1 MLTAPNFYTVAD
13 QNIYNEGTY
22 FKPQEQFTLPY
33 NQVSIDDESLVE
45 PEGILSASVVNNSG
59 GNNFNSS
66 FSNDPYTA
74 KPSGSFVTN
83 RTAYGTSGYL
93 PETEPEPS
101 KFQPAMDLI
110 KKGIGMAIPGGNF
123 LMGMAGKLDN
133 FKNLSAQ
140 DKAFAE
146 MQMANQEQSMYGGN
160 LPNQDR
166 YGYNKRSAFGNYAN
180 LVSKRADKAR
190 EWQKQNPGKEL
201 LDIHSYYLEKEKE
214 GEDVKNQIDFN
225 NFVRQ
230 RSIANKIR
238 EGIKKGTINE
248 KFNIHNDAG
257 DKTPPSDPGS
267 RGRDDTPG
275 FGKTAE
281 GNYSNQFEG
290 GDPGLMAD
298 GGRAGYFFGGRVN
311 YEAGGR
317 INFKGGGMDM
327 GNESNQTQSANMGG
341 GATGDFST
349 GEQTMNHNRAMRDNQ
364 KPPESP
370 VKNIIDA
377 GSEISYLNNL
387 KNLNLPG
394 LALNFGVNKFRNFI
408 GNKKTKEE
416 EDKLSYNTN
425 TLPTNNYMAKV
436 TKQDLARYTP
446 RNQKEL
452 IDKTNYIDAKDQFLI
467 NPEMSK
473 YEFEEMKKGNITEP
487 GTYIGADG
495 GRVYL
500 VNGGLAGLL

>member
-311 YEAGGR
+311 FKAGGR
-317 INFKGGGMDM
+317 INFRGGGMDM
-327 GNESNQTQSANMGG
+327 GNEENQKQSAEMGNTTVSNNNNNG
-341 GATGDFST
+341 GNDNPPVTVVEDQTSIFDSSGLKSKSPEINIDYTDPRNYSSLKSRIYNT
-349 GEQTMNHNRAMRDNQ
+349 NILDNDNINVEGSLSGEIG
-364 KPPESP
+364 P
-370 VKNIIDA
+370 V
-377 GSEISYLNNL
+377 
-387 KNLNLPG
+387 
-394 LALNFGVNKFRNFI
+394 
-408 GNKKTKEE
+408 
-416 EDKLSYNTN
+416 SYNTN
-425 TLPTNNYMAKV
+425 FTDQGITGTNLTAGNFNAGIDANKNYKVGYANNYKGIDYGAKY
-436 TKQDLARYTP
+436 DS
-446 RNQKEL
+446 N
-452 IDKTNYIDAKDQFLI
+452 
-467 NPEMSK
+467 
-473 YEFEEMKKGNITEP
+473 GNLMFSA
-487 GTYIGADG
+487 G
-495 GRVYL
+495 VNFK
-500 VNGGLAGLL
+500 NGGLAGLL